1 MSDVHNVLFLCSGN
15 SARSV
20 MAEAILNRE
29 GAGKFQAFAASVD
42 PQPELH
48 PQAVTV
54 LQNFGYNLDDLSVKS
69 WSDFAQGGSDNLHFV
84 FTVCDVAAGEAPPE
98 WPGQPITAHWGI
110 PDPAKVAATDAEI
123 AAAFDVAFGMLRRRV
138 ELLLALPV
146 AKLDRMA
153 LASHL
158 NEIGRADGA
167 TPPAKAAESV

>member
-29 GAGKFQAFAASVD
+29 GAGKFRAYAASVD

-48 PQAVTV
+48 PHAVTV
-54 LQNFGYNLDDLSVKS
+54 LKNFGYELDDLSVKS
-69 WSDFAQGGSDNLHFV
+69 WSDFAQSGSNNLHFV

-138 ELLLALPV
+138 EQLLALPI
-146 AKLDRMA
+146 AKLDRMV

-158 NEIGRADGA
+158 TDIGRADGA
-167 TPPAKAAESV
+167 PPPAKAG

>member
-1 MSDVHNVLFLCSGN
+1 MSEVHKVLFLCSGN

-48 PQAVTV
+48 PHAVEV
-54 LQNFGYNLDDLSVKS
+54 LKNFGYDLDDLSVKS
-69 WSDFAQGGSDNLHFV
+69 WSDFAQNGAENLHFV

-98 WPGQPITAHWGI
+98 WPGQPITAHWGV
-110 PDPAKVAATDAEI
+110 PDPAKVAASDAEI
-123 AAAFDVAFGMLRRRV
+123 AAAFDVAFGMLRKRV

-158 NEIGRADGA
+158 NDIGRSEAAG
-167 TPPAKAAESV
+167 PAKAG

>member
-1 MSDVHNVLFLCSGN
+1 LSDVHNVLFLCSGN

-42 PQPELH
+42 PQAELNPH
-48 PQAVTV
+48 AVTV
-54 LQNFGYNLDDLSVKS
+54 LKNFGYDLSDLSVKP
-69 WSDFAQGGSDNLHFV
+69 WSEFAQGPSNLHFV

-110 PDPAKVAATDAEI
+110 PDPAKVAATEAEI

-158 NEIGRADGA
+158 NEIGRSDGA
-167 TPPAKAAESV
+167 PAPAP